1 MKMWLGLVGWIAVTF
16 LAAAFGAQFMPGAW
30 YAGLT
35 KPSWNPPSWL
45 FGPVWT
51 ALYLMMGVSAWMVW
65 KSTGA
70 TGIRHALML
79 FLLQLALNAAWSWL
93 FFGLERPD
101 LALVDIAILWLAIAA
116 TIWAFWG
123 IERWAGMLMIPY
135 LAWVSFATCLNFA
148 IWKLNRG

>member
-51 ALYLMMGVSAWMVW
+51 ALYLMMGVSAWMIW
-65 KSTGA
+65 KSTG
-70 TGIRHALML
+70 GRGCSCSRIWRG
-79 FLLQLALNAAWSWL
+79 SPS
-93 FFGLERPD
+93 RP
-101 LALVDIAILWLAIAA
+101 ASILRS
-116 TIWAFWG
+116 G
-123 IERWAGMLMIPY
+123 
-135 LAWVSFATCLNFA
+135 N
-148 IWKLNRG
+148 